1 MDIAVTVGATP
12 TMSKEVIMAKRQP
25 KYETEYIVEQIELYL
40 EREEIPIL
48 KDLCYQ
54 QNWDY
59 DYFMVLRGRD
69 EEVDRSI
76 KKLINRKEA
85 QLEKLA
91 LQGKIDKTMA
101 VFSLKQLGW
110 KDRQE
115 IALSDDAKLKAM
127 TSYLGG
133 IKDGKTKDIGR
144 KNTAD

>member
-1 MDIAVTVGATP
+1 
-12 TMSKEVIMAKRQP
+12 MAKRQP

-48 KDLCYQ
+48 KELCYE

-115 IALSDDAKLKAM
+115 IAVSDDGKLKAM

-133 IKDGKTKDIGR
+133 IKDGKTKDAGR
-144 KNTAD
+144 KNTID

>member
-1 MDIAVTVGATP
+1 
-12 TMSKEVIMAKRQP
+12 MAKRQP

-48 KDLCYQ
+48 KELCYE

-91 LQGKIDKTMA
+91 LLGKIDKTMA

-115 IALSDDAKLKAM
+115 IAVSDDAKLKAM

-133 IKDGKTKDIGR
+133 IKNGETKDTGR
-144 KNTAD
+144 KNKAD

>member
-1 MDIAVTVGATP
+1 
-12 TMSKEVIMAKRQP
+12 MAKRQP

-115 IALSDDAKLKAM
+115 IAVSDDSKLKAM
-127 TSYLGG
+127 TKYLGG
-133 IKDGKTKDIGR
+133 IKSGKTKNAGR
-144 KNTAD
+144 KDSTN

>member
-1 MDIAVTVGATP
+1 
-12 TMSKEVIMAKRQP
+12 MAKRQP

-133 IKDGKTKDIGR
+133 IKSGKTKDIGR
-144 KNTAD
+144 KNTTD